1 MENIVLAAFVI
12 ISASILISGIK
23 ILYAVGKGILR
34 VVFNLIRGM
43 VKIIAT
49 PFRKARESF

>member
-1 MENIVLAAFVI
+1 MENIVLATFVI

-23 ILYAVGKGILR
+23 IIYAVGKGILR
-34 VVFNLIRGM
+34 VVFNMIRGM
-43 VKIIAT
+43 VKIIAA